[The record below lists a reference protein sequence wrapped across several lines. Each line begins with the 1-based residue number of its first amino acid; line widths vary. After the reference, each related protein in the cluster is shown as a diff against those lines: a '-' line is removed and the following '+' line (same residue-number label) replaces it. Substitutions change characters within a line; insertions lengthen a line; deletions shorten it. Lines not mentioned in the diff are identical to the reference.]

1 MARVGGVIAM
11 NAMSSEMVGGAGMR
25 VGECRRGG
33 ARRPRWLVLVRGAL
47 AAGAVVLVAGLAA
60 LVSGLGM
67 GQALAAPVG
76 AANKAGVSRAAG
88 ASDRLGAGGAFTC
101 RDQNDGTPPPWGARS
116 PRPPG

>member
-11 NAMSSEMVGGAGMR
+11 NAMSSEMV
-25 VGECRRGG
+25 GG

-76 AANKAGVSRAAG
+76 AANEAGVSRAAG
-88 ASDRLGAGGAFTC
+88 ASDRLDAGGSFTC
-101 RDQNDGTPPPWGARS
+101 AIKTDGTPACWGADSSGSRV
-116 PRPPG
+116 PAGTG